1 FIAILCFFSVW
12 WYASSKG
19 AVSCKGLSDL
29 YIKGQEKK
37 IVFLFSKVIIDYVQT
52 GLYILVWDDNLKKC
66 QTLS

>member
-1 FIAILCFFSVW
+1 MYIFMATFIGLIMN
-12 WYASSKG
+12 SKCQQTL
-19 AVSCKGLSDL
+19 VKSDL